1 MSWFSIPCRIKSK
14 HVAWL
19 SRPLYNKRFYRSLL
33 SHFSFLWTLLCSAM
47 VTYSSCM
54 NAAWYSVHFPFLH
67 IISFTTN
74 VLLDHCMCWQTP
86 GNSSNFNSNVKFS
99 GKSRDFIKGNN
110 LVCCLMPH
118 CDLYTLQYQNYFLA
132 SLGQK
137 LDLIIHLWEFSNSH
151 ILIVCPQ
158 YVNTNWT
165 VCYLL
170 WPAHYRDVF
179 FFFNVFIFIWRII
192 ALQYC
197 VGFNQT
203 STWISHIFKNNGL
216 WLPGQVLLIFCLYKF
231 K

>member
-19 SRPLYNKRFYRSLL
+19 SRPLYNKRFYQSLL

-67 IISFTTN
+67 VISFTTS

-86 GNSSNFNSNVKFS
+86 GNSSNLNSNIKFS
-99 GKSRDFIKGNN
+99 GKSRNFIKGNN

-158 YVNTNWT
+158 YINTNWT
-165 VCYLL
+165 VLSALASTLQRCL
-170 WPAHYRDVF
+170 F
-179 FFFNVFIFIWRII
+179 F
-192 ALQYC
+192 LM
-197 VGFNQT
+197 
-203 STWISHIFKNNGL
+203 
-216 WLPGQVLLIFCLYKF
+216 CLF
-231 K
+231 LFEG